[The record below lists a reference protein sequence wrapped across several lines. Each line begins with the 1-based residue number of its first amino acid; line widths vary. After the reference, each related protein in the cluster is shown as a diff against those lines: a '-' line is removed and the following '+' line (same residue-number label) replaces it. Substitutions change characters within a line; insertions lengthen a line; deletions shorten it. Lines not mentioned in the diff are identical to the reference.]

1 MRFYQNTLI
10 AILFAGSVVQSRA
23 QYTLYSPNSQSSLL
37 INLSGSSSGLSD
49 WQVGGASQLNQQWFY
64 YSIGSSPVYSIDQI
78 ASPSSVN
85 NHGGA
90 APFLSTVYSNSTIS
104 VTAKFQLNNLPTFDR
119 SITILNPANSGQ
131 TQDFH
136 FYQYSDFD
144 LGGVSGGQSV
154 QFSSNGSG
162 IPYQV
167 NQTGLAA
174 A

>member
-10 AILFAGSVVQSRA
+10 AILFAGSVVQSGA
-23 QYTLYSPNSQSSLL
+23 QYTLYSPNGQSSLL

-90 APFLSTVYSNSTIS
+90 APFLSAVYSNSTIS
-104 VTAKFQLNNLPTFDR
+104 VTAKFQLNNLPTLTDT
-119 SITILNPANSGQ
+119 ITILNPAIRGRPRISISTNTRILIWGAFPGARAFNS
-131 TQDFH
+131 
-136 FYQYSDFD
+136 
-144 LGGVSGGQSV
+144 
-154 QFSSNGSG
+154 
-162 IPYQV
+162 
-167 NQTGLAA
+167 AA
-174 A
+174 TVPEYHTKSTRPA